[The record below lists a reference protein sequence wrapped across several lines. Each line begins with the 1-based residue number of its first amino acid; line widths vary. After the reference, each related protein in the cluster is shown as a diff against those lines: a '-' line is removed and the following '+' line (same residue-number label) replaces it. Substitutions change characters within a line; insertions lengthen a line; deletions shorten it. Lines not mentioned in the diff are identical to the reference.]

1 MKAIKYYKIF
11 LKILKKFCSVCNIF
25 PDTRAVITAELV
37 LGAGGEGEVG
47 EVAGLCGA
55 VPGVIED
62 LPGVSPNTQAPSWRP
77 ADSKKI
83 RVPGTLQ
90 PPGGGWLVKP
100 RQGGRDC
107 FPRISDNRQLTKYRL
122 NPLRYTEIG
131 LQCGTSNRYF
141 L

>member
-1 MKAIKYYKIF
+1 M
-11 LKILKKFCSVCNIF
+11 IF

-62 LPGVSPNTQAPSWRP
+62 LPGVSPNTQTPSWRP

-83 RVPGTLQ
+83 RVPDTLQ

-100 RQGGRDC
+100 RQGV
-107 FPRISDNRQLTKYRL
+107 FPSLTKDNSPNINGNHSDIL
-122 NPLRYTEIG
+122 KLVSSVGQVIEV
-131 LQCGTSNRYF
+131 F
-141 L
+141 